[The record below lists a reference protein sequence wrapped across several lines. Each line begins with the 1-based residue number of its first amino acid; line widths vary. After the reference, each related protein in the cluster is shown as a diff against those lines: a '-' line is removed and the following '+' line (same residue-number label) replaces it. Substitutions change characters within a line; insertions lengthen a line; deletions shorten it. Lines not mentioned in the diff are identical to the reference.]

1 MNKQTYEKKGK
12 KRALRALCVASALIV
27 AAVITALA
35 MVLHTPEGYQPLPP
49 AQNDQVSPYLT
60 HKLAPDVHNNIQ
72 LDKPFDII
80 VPQDGFNE
88 IIALGD
94 WPQRFGDVTISRPAV
109 AFAEDTIVVM
119 GTVNISGLKSVI
131 TIIAEPKLDDAGLLA
146 LNLKKV
152 KAGSFNITGFAK
164 LLTARIMNAQLEN
177 MPDDD
182 WLRNLSAAIESNKPF
197 EPVFPAYDKRIR
209 LTDAKIKERELTLR
223 FIPEP

>member
-1 MNKQTYEKKGK
+1 M
-12 KRALRALCVASALIV
+12 CVASALVI

-35 MVLHTPEGYQPLPP
+35 MVLHTPAGYQPLPP
-49 AQNDQVSPYLT
+49 AQDNQVSPYLT

-94 WPQRFGDVTISRPAV
+94 WPQRFSEVTISKPAV
-109 AFAEDTIVVM
+109 AFTEDTILIM

-131 TIIAEPKLDDAGLLA
+131 TIITKPKLDDAGLLA
-146 LNLKKV
+146 LNLEKV

-164 LLTARIMNAQLEN
+164 MLTTRIMNAQLEN
-177 MPDDD
+177 MPDED
-182 WLRNLSAAIESNKPF
+182 WLRDLAAAVESNKPF
-197 EPVFPAYDKRIR
+197 EPVFPAYDKHIR
-209 LTDAKIKERELTLR
+209 LTDARIEDREVNLR

>member
-1 MNKQTYEKKGK
+1 M
-12 KRALRALCVASALIV
+12 RALCVASALVI
-27 AAVITALA
+27 AAVLTALA
-35 MVLHTPEGYQPLPP
+35 MVLHTPAGYQPLPP
-49 AQNDQVSPYLT
+49 AKDNQVSPYLT

-94 WPQRFGDVTISRPAV
+94 WPQRFGEVTISRPAV
-109 AFAEDTIVVM
+109 AFTEETIVVM

-131 TIIAEPKLDDAGLLA
+131 TIITKPKLDDAGLLA
-146 LNLKKV
+146 LNLEKV
-152 KAGSFNITGFAK
+152 KAGSFNITGFAR
-164 LLTARIMNAQLEN
+164 LLATRIMNAQLES
-177 MPDDD
+177 MPDEE
-182 WLRNLSAAIESNKPF
+182 WLRNLSAAVESNKPF

-209 LTDAKIKERELTLR
+209 VTDAKIKDMEVTLR

>member
-1 MNKQTYEKKGK
+1 MNKQTQKKKSK
-12 KRALRALCVASALIV
+12 KKALRALCVASALII
-27 AAVITALA
+27 AAVITTLA
-35 MVLHTPEGYQPLPP
+35 MVLHTPQGYQPLPP
-49 AQNDQVSPYLT
+49 SQDNQVSPYLT

-88 IIALGD
+88 IIALGE
-94 WPQRFGDVTISRPAV
+94 WPQLFGDVTISRPAV
-109 AFAEDTIVVM
+109 AFAENTIVVM
-119 GTVNISGLKSVI
+119 GTITISGLKSVI
-131 TIIAEPKLDDAGLLA
+131 TIITEPKLDDAGLLA

-164 LLTARIMNAQLEN
+164 LLTSRIMNAQLEN
-177 MPDDD
+177 MPEEE
-182 WLRNLSAAIESNKPF
+182 WLRNLAAAVSDNKPF

-209 LTDAKIKERELTLR
+209 LTNASIEDRELTLR